1 MYPMP
6 TKIRMNSPSVTAGG
20 GEAVKKNNAWSAGA
34 VRKMSAAPITAKT
47 PANLVLRSHSKTS
60 PASGINNPT
69 VMKNPANARVRI
81 SGERV
86 STPNGVN
93 RKPKMKPI
101 PNKTANMR
109 IALVRGA
116 FIDLELFFFINYL
129 LLISWGYLPI
139 SSQLSSQARR

>member
-1 MYPMP
+1 MYPIP

-20 GEAVKKNNAWSAGA
+20 GETVKKNNAWSAGG
-34 VRKMSAAPITAKT
+34 VRNMNAAPITAKT
-47 PANLVLRSHSKTS
+47 PANLVLRIHSKTS

-69 VMKNPANARVRI
+69 VMKNPAKARVRI

-101 PNKTANMR
+101 LNKTANIR

-116 FIDLELFFFINYL
+116 FIDLKLFF
-129 LLISWGYLPI
+129 S
-139 SSQLSSQARR
+139 